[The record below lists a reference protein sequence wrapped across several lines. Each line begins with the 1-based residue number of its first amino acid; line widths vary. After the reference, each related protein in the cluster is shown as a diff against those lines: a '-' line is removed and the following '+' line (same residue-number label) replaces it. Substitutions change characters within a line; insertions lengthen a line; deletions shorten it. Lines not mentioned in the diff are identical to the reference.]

1 MRYFR
6 LLKTFYKNAIL
17 AELEYRANFFVNIV
31 TNLFWLSWSV
41 IGLQVFFN
49 HTDQIGGWTYDEALV
64 VIGVFNVAFGF
75 MEAFLTPNILEIGN
89 QVRLGTL
96 DFVLTKPINSQ
107 FMVSM
112 RTMVF
117 WKISDM
123 LLGLGI
129 IAIALLR
136 QHAAVTPAGV
146 FVFGILMLCAAVML
160 YTVSF
165 LLVTTAF
172 WFVRVDNILEVFN
185 AFIEAGRYPI
195 TVYRGAVRVLL
206 TFFVPIAFITTVPA
220 SALIDKLDPV
230 YALYSVLFAAG
241 LFLFSAWFW
250 RYALRFYSSASS

>member
-1 MRYFR
+1 VRYLL
-6 LLKTFYKNAIL
+6 LLKTFYKNALL
-17 AELEYRANFFVNIV
+17 AELEYRANFFVNIL

-49 HTDQIGGWTYDEALV
+49 HTDRIGGWTYDEALV
-64 VIGVFNVAFGF
+64 VIGVFNVAYGF

-117 WKISDM
+117 WHLSDM
-123 LLGLGI
+123 LLGLGVI
-129 IAIALLR
+129 VVALVRL
-136 QHAAVTPAGV
+136 HAVVTPAGV
-146 FVFGILMLCAAVML
+146 LVFGVMMVCATFIL

-172 WFVRVDNILEVFN
+172 WFVRVDNIIEIFN

-206 TFFVPIAFITTVPA
+206 TFFVPIAFVTTTPA
-220 SALIDKLDPV
+220 SALLDKLDPV
-230 YALYSVLFAAG
+230 YAVYSVLIAAG
-241 LFLFSAWFW
+241 LFWFSAWFW

>member
-1 MRYFR
+1 MRYLR

-17 AELEYRANFFVNIV
+17 AELEYRANFFVNIL

-49 HTDQIGGWTYDEALV
+49 HTDRIGGWTYDEALV
-64 VIGVFNVAFGF
+64 VIGVFNVALGF

-117 WKISDM
+117 WRLSDM
-123 LLGLGI
+123 LLGFGVI
-129 IAIALLR
+129 VIALLR
-136 QHAAVTPAGV
+136 QSAVVTPSGV
-146 FVFGILMLCAAVML
+146 LVFGFLLVCAAILL

-185 AFIEAGRYPI
+185 AFIEAGRYPV
-195 TVYRGAVRVLL
+195 TVYRGAVQVLL

-220 SALIDKLDPV
+220 AALLDKLDPTYAV
-230 YALYSVLFAAG
+230 YSGLIAAG

-250 RYALRFYSSASS
+250 RYALRFYTSASS